1 MTGKTNYENFN
12 AAPASIKNQLS
23 GYSYD
28 AAGNLLSDGLG
39 HGFTYDVE
47 NRIIATGGFTYV
59 YDGDGKRVKKC
70 SATPCSSGTLY
81 WTGIGSDTLFES
93 DLSGNPTA
101 GYTYLE
107 GRRIARVDYPA
118 NVIHYYFSDHLGSA
132 SVITDTVGTMPPQK
146 ESDYYPYGGFYK
158 RGCQEKILLPFRRKG

>member
-1 MTGKTNYENFN
+1 LVEHADLRFQHEHQLQQVFAPARRPRFQRPAPYDNLNRLSQAYTSGTNWGETFTIDPWGNLTNKGPVSGKTNYENFN

-39 HGFTYDVE
+39 HSFTYDAE

-70 SATPCSSGTLY
+70 AGNACTTTGTLY
-81 WTGIGSDTLFES
+81 WT
-93 DLSGNPTA
+93 
-101 GYTYLE
+101 
-107 GRRIARVDYPA
+107 V
-118 NVIHYYFSDHLGSA
+118 SA
-132 SVITDTVGTMPPQK
+132 P
-146 ESDYYPYGGFYK
+146 
-158 RGCQEKILLPFRRKG
+158 ILCVRAI